1 MDDRRGRN
9 RVRTEKRRCKGDRK
23 SPRRLQCASYLYRDH
38 RKRCKECRKRYFL
51 RKLSLKSSHFSSNRT
66 TFSRRCRLIC
76 KGGGKRKKY
85 DTPIVKLEEI
95 NFLAELIAEHQV
107 DGVPKWLKISQ
118 IFFDKGRPT
127 SKKMRRLRNAWQRNY
142 CGLKDLSVDYIQEKS
157 QGAKSSRGA
166 VGSKRKDEQGTDQLP
181 DTFSVS
187 SSESSSSEDYEPRSK
202 KKKQESS
209 VSLSSFVGV
218 AMAAFL
224 RENDE
229 SPMDTFKSIGR
240 LFESTNKRI
249 SVKPVLTND
258 KNEPV
263 SPETSPQ
270 ALETKEERKRE
281 SEEEEHHDI
290 EEQESLKNCFEQCD
304 DEGHDIFEQLGT
316 SAKTIGMMTS
326 SKVPKTG
333 LFHASSWKEII
344 NVNLS
349 SDVLMN
355 EIEDKCEYR
364 RFNDKGMATIMSILE
379 KTNPHC
385 CLAVKK
391 NRIKKVGSRK
401 INIRFWSGR
410 AVCTFTTCKC
420 FAELNIQN
428 QQNPVLEI
436 IWKNNIVII

>member
-51 RKLSLKSSHFSSNRT
+51 RKLSLKSSHFSSNGT

-76 KGGGKRKKY
+76 KGGGKRKKH

-95 NFLAELIAEHQV
+95 NFLSELIAEHQV

-118 IFFDKGRPT
+118 IFFGKGRPT
-127 SKKMRRLRNAWQRNY
+127 SKKMRRLRNVWQRNY
-142 CGLKDLSVDYIQEKS
+142 CGLKDLSADYIQEKS

-209 VSLSSFVGV
+209 VSLISSSFVGNALGV

-240 LFESTNKRI
+240 LFESTNKSI

-290 EEQESLKNCFEQCD
+290 EEQESLKVQ
-304 DEGHDIFEQLGT
+304 
-316 SAKTIGMMTS
+316 MT
-326 SKVPKTG
+326 
-333 LFHASSWKEII
+333 
-344 NVNLS
+344 
-349 SDVLMN
+349 
-355 EIEDKCEYR
+355 
-364 RFNDKGMATIMSILE
+364 
-379 KTNPHC
+379 
-385 CLAVKK
+385 
-391 NRIKKVGSRK
+391 
-401 INIRFWSGR
+401 
-410 AVCTFTTCKC
+410 
-420 FAELNIQN
+420 
-428 QQNPVLEI
+428 
-436 IWKNNIVII
+436 